1 MKKEIEIDVLNELIK
16 EGCYSYFRDGVE
28 INGMLIPL
36 KNNEID
42 TNTLSKCKKIHLL
55 NYYKSIKK
63 YLD

>member
-1 MKKEIEIDVLNELIK
+1 MKKVIDVLNELIK
-16 EGCYSYFRDGVE
+16 EGCYNYFQDGVE

-36 KNNEID
+36 KNNKID
-42 TNTLSKCKKIHLL
+42 TSKLSECKKIHLL